1 MYVLVLE
8 AMSLNR
14 KKRTTGRATSLDSQV
29 ASHLPTQTR
38 WHASH
43 PMTRWRSWRT
53 AFNLVNL
60 GTVLTVLYLRRPN
73 RLVECVVTFRKEPRS
88 DCQFPNHYQLFR
100 QHSISS
106 LSKPLFPLNVQ
117 VWESTKATFR
127 KWNLGRPRF
136 GSKVREDDEVSMTL
150 TDLERNVLIQRLAT
164 FRVAFRIGKG
174 NGLDHDSQSLGWH
187 AKIMVESIHPVWTNQ
202 RVTKERCGPLVT

>member
-1 MYVLVLE
+1 MPVSELLSIVP
-8 AMSLNR
+8 S
-14 KKRTTGRATSLDSQV
+14 TS
-29 ASHLPTQTR
+29 HKLPFKTFV
-38 WHASH
+38 SVE
-43 PMTRWRSWRT
+43 RSG
-53 AFNLVNL
+53 L
-60 GTVLTVLYLRRPN
+60 GV
-73 RLVECVVTFRKEPRS
+73 
-88 DCQFPNHYQLFR
+88 YQGNI
-100 QHSISS
+100 Q
-106 LSKPLFPLNVQ
+106 
-117 VWESTKATFR
+117 